1 MKDVWTVM
9 FDKTERHAKQAQ
21 KMLIAMNARKQ
32 AAESSLSRLDALVKD
47 YLKDMARAQ
56 EGSSRL
62 AVTQY
67 YQEFIGE
74 IQYAQK
80 GVERDMLMIDV
91 DLQVARLSLREA
103 EQAHMKSK
111 KLMERQQIRSLNAT
125 TQREAK
131 EQDLNATLRFNM
143 QYQ

>member
-9 FDKTERHAKQAQ
+9 FDKTERHVKQAQ

-32 AAESSLSRLDALVKD
+32 TAESSLSRLDGLVKD

-56 EGSSRL
+56 EESSRL
-62 AVTQY
+62 AVTQS

-74 IQYAQK
+74 IQHAQK

-131 EQDLNATLRFNM
+131 EQDINATLRFNM
-143 QYQ
+143 QYR

>member
-9 FDKTERHAKQAQ
+9 FDKTECHVKQAQ

-32 AAESSLSRLDALVKD
+32 AAELSLARLDALVQD

-56 EGSSRL
+56 EASSRL

-67 YQEFIGE
+67 YQEFIAE
-74 IQYAQK
+74 IQQAQK

-91 DLQVARLSLREA
+91 DLQVARLSVRDA

-111 KLMERQQIRSLNAT
+111 KLLERQQIRSLNVAA
-125 TQREAK
+125 QRDSR

-143 QYQ
+143 QHR

>member
-1 MKDVWTVM
+1 M
-9 FDKTERHAKQAQ
+9 
-21 KMLIAMNARKQ
+21 
-32 AAESSLSRLDALVKD
+32 SLARLDALVQD

-56 EGSSRL
+56 EASSRL

-67 YQEFIGE
+67 YQEFIAE
-74 IQYAQK
+74 IQQAQK

-91 DLQVARLSLREA
+91 DLQVARLSVRDA

-111 KLMERQQIRSLNAT
+111 KLLERQQIRSLNVAA
-125 TQREAK
+125 QRDSR

-143 QYQ
+143 QHR